1 MTATALRSKI
11 IDSLN
16 LQGFSVNGHVEPLQ
30 FNKETYR
37 QIHDFSKKEQ
47 INLQKNFVE
56 EGFETVRKYLVNG
69 KDLNPSEIELEF
81 RMIEEG
87 TEEHKIYRWW
97 NLVWWSVPYQ
107 RAYGRQMRFLLWD
120 KTHNAPFGLI
130 GLQSP
135 VLKMSIRDNYL
146 QIPNETLD
154 LWGNKSMQAQR
165 LGAIPPYNQL
175 LGGKM
180 VAMALTA
187 SELRRAYKK
196 KYKDTETLMQKRIIE
211 PDFFFNSLA
220 KKTLLFWSSANTIQV
235 KVKSSNGLI
244 IFNKS
249 LLPV

>member
-107 RAYGRQMRFLLWD
+107 RAYGRQMRFLLWV
-120 KTHNAPFGLI
+120 KTHNALFGLI

-154 LWGNKSMQAQR
+154 LWVNKSMQAQR

-187 SELRRAYKK
+187 SELRRAYEK

-211 PDFFFNSLA
+211 PDFFFNSFA
-220 KKTLLFWSSANTIQV
+220 KKTLLFWSSADTIQV

>member
-1 MTATALRSKI
+1 M
-11 IDSLN
+11 
-16 LQGFSVNGHVEPLQ
+16 FHVI
-30 FNKETYR
+30 FNV
-37 QIHDFSKKEQ
+37 
-47 INLQKNFVE
+47 L
-56 EGFETVRKYLVNG
+56 FETFG
-69 KDLNPSEIELEF
+69 EQ
-81 RMIEEG
+81 
-87 TEEHKIYRWW
+87 
-97 NLVWWSVPYQ
+97 SVFDHI
-107 RAYGRQMRFLLWD
+107 RL
-120 KTHNAPFGLI
+120 FGLI

-154 LWGNKSMQAQR
+154 LWVNKSMQAQR